1 MERIKGRPRAVAV
14 GVTLKAVCNAIKR
27 NEEGANDN
35 VVMEIDSPLHL
46 FLPFPLF
53 AFFSV

>member
-27 NEEGANDN
+27 NEEGASDN